1 MSLPRDVYT
10 IRNKGSGTFTDL
22 SGGSNTNGAQVQG
35 WEDEGAS
42 ASFSFNQRWLITP
55 VNGTPGAY
63 KMQNLH
69 SGTFVDL
76 SNGSPSNDTKVQGW
90 EGSVNDTN
98 KNQQWV
104 ISGAEVAGF
113 WRVQNVASGTYMNL
127 LDITPNDGTPIVG
140 WEHFNNDNQ
149 LWTIQPAT
157 LSGAQINATLIA
169 NPSVQQKLP
178 SFFQDPGTKYVT
190 IPSVAIQSVFQALG
204 VPPSNLLSANLD
216 SPAYALKA
224 AVAKWSNDIVR
235 VDGFPILFGIVFML
249 DAQGVPHAQNWS
261 IQDNTGVIFFDPFT
275 GSQSSNLGHKV
286 YSGFY

>member
-22 SGGSNTNGAQVQG
+22 SGGTFIRNCGIHSSGPASYTSTGSNTNGAQVQG

-55 VNGTPGAY
+55 VNGTPGSY

-76 SNGSPSNDTKVQGW
+76 SNGSPSNDTKIQGW

-113 WRVQNVASGTYMNL
+113 WR
-127 LDITPNDGTPIVG
+127 
-140 WEHFNNDNQ
+140 
-149 LWTIQPAT
+149 
-157 LSGAQINATLIA
+157 
-169 NPSVQQKLP
+169 
-178 SFFQDPGTKYVT
+178 
-190 IPSVAIQSVFQALG
+190 
-204 VPPSNLLSANLD
+204 
-216 SPAYALKA
+216 
-224 AVAKWSNDIVR
+224 
-235 VDGFPILFGIVFML
+235 
-249 DAQGVPHAQNWS
+249 
-261 IQDNTGVIFFDPFT
+261 
-275 GSQSSNLGHKV
+275 
-286 YSGFY
+286 